1 MDNKF
6 DRKTILL
13 ISAFSNWSK
22 EGVQSKLLKHV
33 YPKKMDWQ
41 AFLKVLFL
49 TLGLGFTIAGIVFF
63 FAYNWTSLH
72 KFAKLGI
79 IQFLIAGT
87 ASIVLILKNNYLSKA
102 LLTTFL
108 AILIG
113 VLFAVFGQIYQ
124 TGANAYDFFLNW
136 TLSIL
141 LLVIFTQFSAL
152 WLLLLILVQTTLV
165 FYHLQIAQN
174 WSENFL
180 IILQVSIVLAMY
192 LLNTFAKPIVDKH
205 YPNNWFKNLLALQ
218 IAILGTVAISLI
230 ILNHSQAY
238 AIHLFVFII
247 LIYSAGIYQVF
258 HEKKTLNLAI
268 IGLSL
273 LICLCVLIIENSDLK
288 EGTLLTLSFFII
300 IVVGL
305 LSKWILYLNK
315 LWIHESTN

>member
-22 EGVQSKLLKHV
+22 EGIQSKLLQHV

-41 AFLKVLFL
+41 ALLKVLFL
-49 TLGLGFTIAGIVFF
+49 SLGLGFTIAGIIFF

-87 ASIVLILKNNYLSKA
+87 ASLVLILKNNYLSKA
-102 LLTTFL
+102 LLSTFL

-136 TLSIL
+136 TLSII

-152 WLLLLILVQTTLV
+152 WLLLLILVQTTLT

-174 WSENFL
+174 WSENFVL
-180 IILQVSIVLAMY
+180 ILQVSIVLAMY
-192 LLNTFAKPIVDKH
+192 LLNTFAKPLVDKH

-218 IAILGTVAISLI
+218 MGILGTVAISLI

-238 AIHLFVFII
+238 VIHLFYFII
-247 LIYSAGIYQVF
+247 LIYSAGLYQVF

-268 IGLSL
+268 IGLSI

-300 IVVGL
+300 VVVGL

>member
-22 EGVQSKLLKHV
+22 EGIQSKLLQHV
-33 YPKKMDWQ
+33 YPKKLDWQ

-87 ASIVLILKNNYLSKA
+87 AFIVLILKNNYLSKA

-180 IILQVSIVLAMY
+180 IILQVSIVLAIY

-205 YPNNWFKNLLALQ
+205 CPNNWFKNLLALQ
-218 IAILGTVAISLI
+218 IGILGTVAISLI
-230 ILNHSQAY
+230 ILNHSQVY
-238 AIHLFVFII
+238 AIHLFYFII
-247 LIYSAGIYQVF
+247 LIYSAGLYQVF

-288 EGTLLTLSFFII
+288 ESTLLTLSFFII